1 MTGELFIAGG
11 GIGGLAAALACAKR
25 GVPVTVAE
33 QAAVLSEVGAGV
45 QLGPN
50 ATRRLQAWGL
60 GEALAQVAFFPKR
73 LQSLDAQ
80 NGSVLGTLP
89 LGERTIA
96 QYGAPYAT
104 IHRADLHGLLH

>member
-1 MTGELFIAGG
+1 MSQHEHTRVLIAGA

-60 GEALAQVAFFPKR
+60 GEALAEELLAQAPADFFSWK
-73 LQSLDAQ
+73 A
-80 NGSVLGTLP
+80 
-89 LGERTIA
+89 
-96 QYGAPYAT
+96 
-104 IHRADLHGLLH
+104 